1 MLVFS
6 IKHSHFSCSV
16 ICHASHDDSKHGR
29 SRTSRGSSA
38 SQMMAA
44 KVIHVI
50 ARSHNVFYLPRTRF
64 SHAHYVSVLVP
75 ACCHSFSRL
84 QPLSRTDPTQMRG
97 SRAHCL
103 CFPKHRHT
111 SSRNVIRYTSLDL
124 YTGHVHS
131 FLIFDTIFL
140 KPLSARTNP
149 VQVHDII

>member
-1 MLVFS
+1 M
-6 IKHSHFSCSV
+6 KHSHFSCDV
-16 ICHASHDDSKHGR
+16 VCHVSHDDSKHGR

-50 ARSHNVFYLPRTRF
+50 ARSHNVFYLPHTRF

-75 ACCHSFSRL
+75 ACCHSFSRF
-84 QPLSRTDPTQMRG
+84 QPLSRTDPTQTRG

-111 SSRNVIRYTSLDL
+111 SSHNVIRHT
-124 YTGHVHS
+124 S

-140 KPLSARTNP
+140 LFQREPILCRSTTSSEWRCGWASIHHRL
-149 VQVHDII
+149 